1 MAIHGVKERLVS
13 NCYTKLNWRWVS
25 IFPFQVEMGFKFTF
39 RVYNPCFFCFLTS
52 CRRYV
57 EGTPGTALLEA
68 VRGGQT
74 AAAATLIQ
82 AGAGLDAVDPFTARG
97 IGAS

>member
-1 MAIHGVKERLVS
+1 MVS
-13 NCYTKLNWRWVS
+13 
-25 IFPFQVEMGFKFTF
+25 FTF
-39 RVYNPCFFCFLTS
+39 CLFKCHDL
-52 CRRYV
+52 CRYP

-82 AGAGLDAVDPFTARG
+82 AGAGLDAVDPFTAG
-97 IGAS
+97 GGAS